1 MSNNNSYVDL
11 HLHTVASDGTFT
23 PESLIRHASSRGLKA
38 IAVTDHDAWESIRPA
53 AVLGAK
59 LGIEVIPG
67 VELSTTIGES
77 EIHILGY
84 FIDYLD
90 PDFQKEVLRF
100 KQARI
105 ERAQKIVEKL
115 GTAGVRIDIKHVLE
129 VAGSGS
135 VGRPHVAR
143 ALLDEGY
150 VGSTDEA
157 FSRYLGYGA
166 PAYVPKNFMSPQDAF
181 ELIHYVRGLCFF
193 AHPGIE
199 GRDELIDQFA
209 AWGLDGLEV
218 WHSKHSPSQVKH
230 YLELAGKKGML
241 VSGGSDSHGDQDLDS
256 IKYNLK
262 VTYDVVEKMKARVN
276 DVATR
281 KWMNEDGE

>member
-1 MSNNNSYVDL
+1 MTNNNSYVDL
-11 HLHTVASDGTFT
+11 HLHTIASDGTFT
-23 PESLIRHASSRGLKA
+23 PEALIRHASSRGLKA

-53 AVLGAK
+53 AVLGQK

-67 VELSTTIGES
+67 VELSTSIGQA

-90 PDFQKEVLRF
+90 PSFQKEVLRF

-129 VAGSGS
+129 IAGSGS

-166 PAYVPKNFMSPQDAF
+166 LAFVPKNFMSPQEAF

-199 GRDELIDQFA
+199 NHDELIDQFA
-209 AWGLDGLEV
+209 AGGLDGLEV

-230 YLELAGKKGML
+230 YLEMADKRGML

-262 VTYDVVEKMKARVN
+262 VSYDVVEKMKARVN

-281 KWMNEDGE
+281 KWMNADGE

>member
-1 MSNNNSYVDL
+1 M
-11 HLHTVASDGTFT
+11 
-23 PESLIRHASSRGLKA
+23 
-38 IAVTDHDAWESIRPA
+38 AVTDHDAWESIRPA
-53 AVLGAK
+53 AALGAK
-59 LGIEVIPG
+59 VGIEVIPG
-67 VELSTTIGES
+67 VELSTSIGEA

-84 FIDYLD
+84 YIDYLD

-105 ERAQKIVEKL
+105 QRAQKIVEKL
-115 GTAGVRIDIKHVLE
+115 GMAGVRIDIKHVLE
-129 VAGSGS
+129 IAGSGS

-157 FSRYLGYGA
+157 FSRYLGLGA
-166 PAYVPKNFMSPQDAF
+166 PAYVGKNFMSPQDAF

-199 GRDELIDQFA
+199 GQDGLIDQFA

-218 WHSKHSPSQVKH
+218 WHSKHSSSQVRH
-230 YLELAGKKGML
+230 YLEIAEKKGML

-256 IKYNLK
+256 VKYNLK
-262 VTYDVVEKMKARVN
+262 VSYEVVEKMKARVN

-281 KWMNEDGE
+281 KWMNEGGE

>member
-1 MSNNNSYVDL
+1 MPNNHSYVDL
-11 HLHTVASDGTFT
+11 HLHTIASDGTFT

-53 AVLGAK
+53 AALGSQ

-67 VELSTTIGES
+67 VELSTSINDA

-115 GTAGVRIDIKHVLE
+115 AVAGVRIDIKHVLE
-129 VAGSGS
+129 IAGSGS

-157 FSRYLGYGA
+157 FSRYLGNGA

-181 ELIHYVRGLCFF
+181 ELIHYVRGLAFF

-199 GRDELIDQFA
+199 NRDELIDQFVVQ
-209 AWGLDGLEV
+209 GMDGLEV
-218 WHSKHSPSQVKH
+218 WHSKHSPAQVKH
-230 YLELAGKKGML
+230 YLELADKKGLL

-262 VTYDVVEKMKARVN
+262 VSCEVVERMKARVN